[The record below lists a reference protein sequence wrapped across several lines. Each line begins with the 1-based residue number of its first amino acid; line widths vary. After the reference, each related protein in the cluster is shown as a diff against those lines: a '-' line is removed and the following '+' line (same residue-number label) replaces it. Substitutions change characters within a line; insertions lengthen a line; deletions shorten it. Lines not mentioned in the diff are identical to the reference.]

1 MQFKIPKLD
10 LRNPSSGST
19 SIDDE
24 QGNLA
29 GQLLFGQNMGRIVI
43 LLGKYRG
50 DFKTH
55 EECQAFADGVAAV
68 LNHMTRMDE
77 KGIIGRK
84 S

>member
-1 MQFKIPKLD
+1 MRFEIPKLD

-24 QGNLA
+24 NGNLA
-29 GQLLFGQNMGRIVI
+29 GQLRYAQHMGRTVV

-68 LNHMTRMDE
+68 LNHMITMDM
-77 KGIIGRK
+77 KGVLK
-84 S
+84 